1 MSKELIVILI
11 QILLVFAFIVI
22 ITAFLTAKYLVRSN
36 IDNNEI
42 PIDTS
47 TRM

>member
-1 MSKELIVILI
+1 MEDISKWKLVSYIS
-11 QILLVFAFIVI
+11 LLMI
-22 ITAFLTAKYLVRSN
+22 ICICAFLTAKYLVRDAIYGEES
-36 IDNNEI
+36 